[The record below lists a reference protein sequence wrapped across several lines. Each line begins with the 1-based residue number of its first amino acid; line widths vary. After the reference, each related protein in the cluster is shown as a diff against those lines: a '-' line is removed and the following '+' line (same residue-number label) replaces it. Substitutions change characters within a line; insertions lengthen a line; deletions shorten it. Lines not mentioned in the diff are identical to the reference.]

1 MGGLVR
7 QYGVDLAVAQACL
20 VKAQRGTYVVGVQ
33 DVALGMAEL
42 FPRAVVA
49 DDFLVLLA
57 ERLAVQPVAGGK
69 RGYAYGGGLN
79 LPLLKKRRT
88 RRSAASRRT
97 RTSPSHN

>member
-7 QYGVDLAVAQACL
+7 QHGVDLAVAQACL
-20 VKAQRGTYVVGVQ
+20 VKAQRGAYVVGEQ
-33 DVALGMAEL
+33 DIALGVAEL
-42 FPRAVVA
+42 FPGAVVT

-57 ERLAVQPVAGGK
+57 EGLPVQTITGGK
-69 RGYAYGGGLN
+69 RGDAYGGGLN

-97 RTSPSHN
+97 RTSPSRS